1 MAATGSMWARMR
13 QKPFSL
19 WVIAGG
25 LVYMGLSL
33 LYLGLPFAIMG
44 GILAGGGFL
53 LILFVFVAVFF
64 IAAAFSLREKR
75 WAYVLAAVSSI
86 VLLLLFGTFILSSA
100 SNPADSGFW
109 LSMSGVPAL
118 VLVVIF
124 SILTLRH
131 AKTGLAQKRYLA
143 SPNSAGGLLTLAVI
157 GFVIGSLLV
166 GAIGAAVIGQL
177 VGTAGESVDIKI
189 VPNAPSAAVPFSPP
203 TFHVAVGGTVTWL
216 NTDSTTH
223 TVTSDPGDS
232 VAFDS
237 GSLTTG
243 GVFRFTFMQAGT
255 YPYHCTPHPQMT
267 GTIVVG

>member
-1 MAATGSMWARMR
+1 MAANDSMWARVR

-33 LYLGLPFAIMG
+33 LYLGLPFAIAG

-64 IAAAFSLREKR
+64 IAAVFSLRQKR
-75 WAYVLAAVSSI
+75 WAYVLAAVTSI
-86 VLLLLFGTFILSSA
+86 VLLLLFGPFIIESA
-100 SNPADSGFW
+100 MNPADSGFW
-109 LSMSGVPAL
+109 LSMSGIPAL
-118 VLVVIF
+118 ILVVIF
-124 SILTLRH
+124 SILALRN
-131 AKTGLAQKRYLA
+131 AKTGLTQKRYLA
-143 SPNSAGGLLTLAVI
+143 SPQSAGGLLTLAVV
-157 GFVIGSLLV
+157 GFVIGSLVV
-166 GAIGAAVIGQL
+166 GAIGAAVIGRL
-177 VGTAGESVDIKI
+177 IATAAESADVKI
-189 VPNAPSAAVPFSPP
+189 VANAPTASVPYNPAS
-203 TFHVAVGGTVTWL
+203 FHVAVGGTVTWL

-237 GSLTTG
+237 GSLSPG
-243 GVFRFTFMQAGT
+243 GVFRFTFTQPGT